1 VEVTTPKEGQILII
15 DDEESM
21 RIALTEALVKS
32 GHAVD
37 AVPNGCDALKKV
49 HSTSFKLVIT
59 DERMPSMDG
68 FTVLQEIKKVFPR
81 IPVIMI
87 TAYGTVQN
95 AVEAMKQGA
104 ADYILKPFSLEE
116 LDSVVKRALA
126 GGNGKGTPL
135 GDDLK
140 KREIVTDN
148 REMLKL
154 IGLAKSIALSNST
167 VLIQG
172 ESGTGKELL
181 ARYIHLHSEQRD
193 KSLVAVNCAAI
204 PENLLESELF
214 GYEKGAFTGAAQRR
228 MGKFELANGS
238 TILLDEVSEMGP
250 QLQAKLLRVLQEF
263 EIDRVG
269 GKEPIPINV
278 RVIAT
283 TNVNLKSAVEEGKFR
298 EDLFYRLNVI
308 PLKIPPLRER
318 REDIPLLVEHFIK
331 KHSVKC
337 KKAAPRISPVVVEVL
352 QEHDWRGN
360 VRELENVIERTILLH
375 QDDILLPTH
384 LVTEEIS
391 GSKVAGEGTSRGACS
406 VKEMEKE
413 LILKTLNEL
422 EGNRTHA
429 AKALGISIRTL
440 RNKLSEYKQKTDEVK
455 AFCQ

>member
-1 VEVTTPKEGQILII
+1 
-15 DDEESM
+15 
-21 RIALTEALVKS
+21 
-32 GHAVD
+32 
-37 AVPNGCDALKKV
+37 
-49 HSTSFKLVIT
+49 
-59 DERMPSMDG
+59 
-68 FTVLQEIKKVFPR
+68 
-81 IPVIMI
+81 
-87 TAYGTVQN
+87 
-95 AVEAMKQGA
+95 MKQGA
-104 ADYILKPFSLEE
+104 ADYILKPFSFEE
-116 LDSVVKRALA
+116 LDVVVKRALA
-126 GGNGKGTPL
+126 GGNGKGIPL
-135 GDDLK
+135 GGDQKNRD
-140 KREIVTDN
+140 IVTKD

-193 KSLVAVNCAAI
+193 KTLVAVNCAAI

-269 GKEPIPINV
+269 GKEPIPIQV

-337 KKAAPRISPVVVEVL
+337 KKAAPRISPEVVEVL

-360 VRELENVIERTILLH
+360 VRELENVIERTVLLH
-375 QDDILLPTH
+375 HDDVLLPIH

-391 GSKVAGEGTSRGACS
+391 GTKEAGAGTSRGACS
-406 VKEMEKE
+406 VKAMEKE
-413 LILKTLNEL
+413 LILKTLDEV

-440 RNKLSEYKQKTDEVK
+440 RNKLSEYKQQAEEMKG
-455 AFCQ
+455 